1 MIYKII
7 YDIPGS
13 DFAIFKH
20 DFIINKF
27 KNIHPNY
34 ISILGLI
41 SNFISLY
48 YFEKKEIYKSFIFII
63 IRSMADCLDGIV
75 ARKYKKVSY
84 IGGLL
89 DTINDLTFCSI
100 ICYIIFKHYIK
111 LNKNISFI
119 LSVISL
125 IILITFMYKNG
136 TISDHDGLKKKP
148 NNIKDAII
156 YITIKHSFICHLLL
170 IYIFMKTF

>member
-1 MIYKII
+1 
-7 YDIPGS
+7 
-13 DFAIFKH
+13 
-20 DFIINKF
+20 
-27 KNIHPNY
+27 
-34 ISILGLI
+34 
-41 SNFISLY
+41 
-48 YFEKKEIYKSFIFII
+48 
-63 IRSMADCLDGIV
+63 MADCLDGIV